1 VHANTTWE
9 SLLVSTLIFRI
20 KGKLTFKIVVLF
32 DLASSLLLGFLRF
45 SMYLVLSRAC
55 YHAML
60 IYREQL
66 LN

>member
-1 VHANTTWE
+1 
-9 SLLVSTLIFRI
+9 L
-20 KGKLTFKIVVLF
+20 
-32 DLASSLLLGFLRF
+32 LRF